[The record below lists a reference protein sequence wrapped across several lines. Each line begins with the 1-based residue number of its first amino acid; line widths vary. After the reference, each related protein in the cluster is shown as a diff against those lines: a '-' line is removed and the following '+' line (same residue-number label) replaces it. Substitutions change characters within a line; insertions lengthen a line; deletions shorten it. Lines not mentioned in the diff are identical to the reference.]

1 MWRVSGRRRVLEA
14 ARGCDRKARR
24 VRRWHGDPVPR
35 RGLTG
40 EDLAGA
46 ASDGGEVLDEVL
58 AVGGFAAAA
67 GAQQHNRLVLAAHQH
82 AAVGGLGH
90 RVDVRGR
97 VLPAAPFE
105 HVHDLVG
112 WGGSG

>member
-35 RGLTG
+35 RGLTR